1 MITNLSCTTGI
12 KEHKERFF
20 PTYKLK
26 FENPKKKANKS
37 SERTHTPPTTLTD
50 EHTNKFKLLNKTL
63 FAWKLQQ
70 KL

>member
-20 PTYKLK
+20 QTYKLL
-26 FENPKKKANKS
+26 FENPKKWANES
-37 SERTHTPPTTLTD
+37 SRRTHTPLTTLTD

>member
-12 KEHKERFF
+12 KEHKESFF
-20 PTYKLK
+20 QTYKLK

-37 SERTHTPPTTLTD
+37 SKRTHTPLTNLTYK
-50 EHTNKFKLLNKTL
+50 HTNKIKLLNKTL